1 MAPSNRVEI
10 TDRDGWRKI
19 FPLEKPLLH
28 IGSDARNDIV
38 LETRRGGDVAPRH
51 LQLIAVPGGTAG
63 SGGAPAYRAINLSD
77 RDIAIGEA
85 RGRSLPPRAATE
97 IADGETLRLGDFV
110 LVFRLDTGTGVSR
123 PSVVAPTL
131 AAGSRPPAAVP
142 PAPVGPAGGGAGAV
156 GVAETSSHIGLSLSL
171 PQAMVYPDRP
181 LDGIITVRNMGQESG
196 VQFRLEL
203 EGLDPDCYEIGP
215 GPILFPN
222 VEKGVYLQLRHPRG
236 PSLAAGRHTIQIHV
250 SAPDAYP
257 GERVSVSHE
266 IEIVPY
272 YHHTL
277 SLATVD

>member
-38 LETRRGGDVAPRH
+38 LETRRGGGVAPRH

-77 RDIAIGEA
+77 RDIAVGEA
-85 RGRSLPPRAATE
+85 QGRSLSPRAATE

-110 LVFRLDTGTGVSR
+110 LVFRLDTGPGVSR
-123 PSVVAPTL
+123 PASAALVAD
-131 AAGSRPPAAVP
+131 AGPAAAVR
-142 PAPVGPAGGGAGAV
+142 PARAEVGAV

-171 PQAMVYPDRP
+171 PRAMVYPDQP
-181 LDGIITVRNMGQESG
+181 LDGIITVRNMGEESG

-236 PSLAAGRHTIQIHV
+236 PGLAAGRHTIQIHV

-277 SLATVD
+277 SLVTVD